1 MPLQYVSIQKHV
13 HFQGSLERGARGEE
27 VWEAIIFIL
36 QGASQ
41 NCGGHTRRQPLLS
54 HPRLEKHKPPTP
66 SWSTVLGS
74 VGTAHTSDGG
84 RDMDMGWGKPQ
95 GMQSHRATP
104 KDEASV
110 GHCRRGCPPG
120 FRHPGFVPK
129 NCQVFWLKFTSKISL
144 TQGTGEE
151 VLNLGSDTLSEF
163 GNQKHLKTTRISSN
177 PYNEKKN

>member
-95 GMQSHRATP
+95 GMQPHRATP

-110 GHCRRGCPPG
+110 GHWGEGVHQDLGTQDLCPKTAKCFGWSLPA
-120 FRHPGFVPK
+120 K
-129 NCQVFWLKFTSKISL
+129 SAWLRELERKCST
-144 TQGTGEE
+144 
-151 VLNLGSDTLSEF
+151 
-163 GNQKHLKTTRISSN
+163 
-177 PYNEKKN
+177 